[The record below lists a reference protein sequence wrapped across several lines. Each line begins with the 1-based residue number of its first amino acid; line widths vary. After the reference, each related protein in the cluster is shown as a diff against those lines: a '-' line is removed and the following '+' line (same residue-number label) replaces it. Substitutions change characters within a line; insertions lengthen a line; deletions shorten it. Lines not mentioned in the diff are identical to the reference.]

1 MARAHSGLSSR
12 TPEKTMTLPS
22 NTPPPQPEAIRQP
35 CTEACAAFRPLA
47 SDRWSEFGM
56 CLNPR
61 SPRRGYPVR
70 VGQECRDYQVAGK
83 VGPTPSS

>member
-1 MARAHSGLSSR
+1 MNLPAE
-12 TPEKTMTLPS
+12 TPGF
-22 NTPPPQPEAIRQP
+22 PPTGVHQP

-70 VGQECRDYQVAGK
+70 VGRECNDFQVTGK
-83 VGPTPSS
+83 VDPTRAS